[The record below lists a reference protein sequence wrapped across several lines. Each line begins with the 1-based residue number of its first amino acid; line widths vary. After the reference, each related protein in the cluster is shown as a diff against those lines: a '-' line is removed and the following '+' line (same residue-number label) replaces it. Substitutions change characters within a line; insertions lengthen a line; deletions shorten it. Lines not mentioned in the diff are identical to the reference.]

1 MRQTFVLAV
10 LSLLVLA
17 AQPAAAQEAPP
28 LSRGQMVYV
37 PVYSHIPHGN
47 LDSRGQPAIL
57 LLSSA
62 LSIRNTDPGHAMLL
76 TSARYYDT
84 TGKVL
89 REFVTAPI
97 PLAAMASTEF
107 FVEHKDTT
115 GGSGA
120 NFVVEWSAEK
130 PVNPPVIETVN
141 AYFFGTQSVAFTSP
155 GRVIRPNP

>member
-1 MRQTFVLAV
+1 MRLAAAVTV
-10 LSLLVLA
+10 LSLFFLA
-17 AQPAAAQEAPP
+17 AQSATAQEAPP
-28 LSRGQMVYV
+28 LSRGQKVYV

-47 LDSRGQPAIL
+47 LDSRGQPQIL
-57 LLSSA
+57 LLSSL
-62 LSIRNTDPGHAMLL
+62 LSIRNTDPGHGMVV

-84 TGKVL
+84 NGKVL

-97 PLAAMASTEF
+97 TLAAMASTEF

-120 NFVVEWSAEK
+120 NFVVEWTAET

-155 GRVIRPNP
+155 GRTIRPNP